1 MRKVKF
7 RDKLILY
14 LFFAILVLPSIIWW
28 FISPNL
34 PFEYVDVLQAKK
46 FPEFNS
52 ITMKEFPKEFDSYY
66 FGNLP
71 FRVYC
76 LRFYSYVLYKLT
88 GNIET
93 SKVLFGKNGWLFYCD
108 KTDGD
113 PVADYKR
120 INQFTNEELIKITKN
135 LNDLQQYCKKRNC
148 DFVFLIGPNKENI
161 YPEYMPDNIIRTNY
175 TSRTKQLVNYLK
187 ANTNIKVIDP
197 TSDLIEAKKDD
208 FVYYKCDTHW
218 NDLGGYVASK
228 LLLDNFGLN
237 LPNCSVLKKEQ
248 EYNEDNIY
256 DLADM
261 TGMRKKA
268 LFFETN
274 EIRISGYTNLQVEK
288 RPSIVK
294 DEIRMYC
301 QNAPK
306 KEKIMILRDSFA
318 KYMIPVVSAYY
329 QDSVYYMYAYFYK
342 ELVDI
347 EKPNLLVF
355 EVVERCFPRLMN
367 YDFEEKN

>member
-1 MRKVKF
+1 M
-7 RDKLILY
+7 
-14 LFFAILVLPSIIWW
+14 FFAILVLPSIIWW

-135 LNDLQQYCKKRNC
+135 LNDLQQYCKKR
-148 DFVFLIGPNKENI
+148 
-161 YPEYMPDNIIRTNY
+161 T
-175 TSRTKQLVNYLK
+175 
-187 ANTNIKVIDP
+187 
-197 TSDLIEAKKDD
+197 
-208 FVYYKCDTHW
+208 
-218 NDLGGYVASK
+218 
-228 LLLDNFGLN
+228 
-237 LPNCSVLKKEQ
+237 
-248 EYNEDNIY
+248 
-256 DLADM
+256 
-261 TGMRKKA
+261 
-268 LFFETN
+268 
-274 EIRISGYTNLQVEK
+274 RI
-288 RPSIVK
+288 
-294 DEIRMYC
+294 
-301 QNAPK
+301 
-306 KEKIMILRDSFA
+306 
-318 KYMIPVVSAYY
+318 
-329 QDSVYYMYAYFYK
+329 
-342 ELVDI
+342 
-347 EKPNLLVF
+347 
-355 EVVERCFPRLMN
+355 
-367 YDFEEKN
+367 